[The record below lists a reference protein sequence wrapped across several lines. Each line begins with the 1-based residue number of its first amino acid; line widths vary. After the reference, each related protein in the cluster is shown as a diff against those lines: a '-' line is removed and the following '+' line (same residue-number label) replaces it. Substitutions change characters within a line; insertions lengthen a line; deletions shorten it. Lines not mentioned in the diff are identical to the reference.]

1 MSLLLAL
8 LGLGSVALGGGVG
21 TDGLAVD
28 DFACLDQH
36 GRFQKLSRQA
46 DAKLV
51 VLYVFGDDCP
61 IVRQDAA
68 VLKTLVAEY
77 EPRGVRFLGLDPA
90 PQDDRESVLA
100 ETTELELDLPV
111 LLDETQCVAEMLG
124 VTRTAEALVVSTTNW
139 RVQWRGPL
147 DDRLGYGAQKDRAGR
162 EFLRETLEALLTDGS
177 PPSDAPPAKGCALT
191 LVRDARPPEY
201 VRDVA
206 PILEQRCVSCHNEGG
221 IGPWSMDGYEK
232 VRGWSKMTRQVL
244 LERRMPP
251 WNVDPAY
258 GHFVGDMS
266 LTTAERRTLLHWI
279 EQGTPRGEGEDPLAR
294 PREPSAEWPH
304 GEPDLV
310 IELPEQAIPATGLVP
325 YVHVTVPLDLPE
337 ERWVRALDLRPS
349 NSKVLHHAF
358 GFVLGVQELDTL
370 EDELEELPIGWRV
383 KAEQWLAEQR
393 DAPREMPAELRE
405 FLQRRAF
412 LGRTYFARY
421 FPGTRS
427 TDQRE
432 GGSRRLLDAFP
443 EGTGKRL
450 PAGAKL
456 RFELHYT
463 TIGVPAKDRPKL
475 GIYFHDK
482 PPARELKVT
491 SAFTRQV
498 AMEPFQSD
506 LHVSAERVFDQDFVV
521 YALSPHMHY
530 RGRAMRYTAY
540 LPDGTSEVLLNVPE
554 YVFDW
559 QANYTLAEPRELP
572 GGTRIVCDAF
582 YDNSKRNEYNPA
594 PEARV
599 RFGARSQDE
608 MFVAYMVYA
617 LR

>member
-8 LGLGSVALGGGVG
+8 LGLLAGVA

-36 GRFQKLSRQA
+36 GRFQRLSRHA

-68 VLKTLVAEY
+68 ALKRLTAEY
-77 EPRGVRFLGLDPA
+77 EPRGVRFLGLDPVPHDERA
-90 PQDDRESVLA
+90 SVLE
-100 ETTELELDLPV
+100 ETSELGLTLPV

-124 VTRTAEALVVSTTNW
+124 LTRTAEALVVSTANW

-147 DDRLGYGAQKDRAGR
+147 DDRLGYGTQKEQASR

-177 PPSDAPPAKGCALT
+177 PPADSPPAKGCALT
-191 LVRDARPPEY
+191 YVDGRDAHALEY

-206 PILEQRCVSCHNEGG
+206 PILERRCASCHSENG

-258 GHFVGDMS
+258 GEFVGDMS
-266 LTTAERRTLLHWI
+266 LPPAERRTLLHWI
-279 EQGTPRGEGEDPLAR
+279 EQGAARGEGEDPLAR
-294 PREPSAEWPH
+294 PREAAPEWPY

-310 IELPEQAIPATGLVP
+310 IELPEQQIPATGLVP
-325 YVHVTVPLDLPE
+325 YRHLTVPLDLPE
-337 ERWVRALDLRPS
+337 DRWVRALDLRPS

-358 GFVLGVQELDTL
+358 GFILGVQELETL
-370 EDELEELPIGWRV
+370 QDELHEFPPGWRD
-383 KAEQWLAEQR
+383 KAQEWLALHGN
-393 DAPREMPAELRE
+393 APAEMPLELRE

-412 LGRTYFARY
+412 IGRTYFARY

-427 TDQRE
+427 TAQRE

-450 PAGAKL
+450 PAGAQL

-463 TIGVPAKDRPKL
+463 TIGVPATDRPKL
-475 GIYFHDK
+475 GIYFHRE

-491 SAFTRQV
+491 SAFTRKV
-498 AMEPFQSD
+498 AMEPHQSD
-506 LHVSAERVFDQDFVV
+506 VHVSAERTFDQDFVI

-540 LPDGTSEVLLNVPE
+540 LPDGSSEVLLSVPE

-559 QANYTLAEPRELP
+559 QANYTLAEPRALP
-572 GGTRIVCDAF
+572 GGTRIVCDAL
-582 YDNSKRNEYNPA
+582 YDNSTRNEYNPA
-594 PEARV
+594 PDARV